1 MNEDPQHPPPGSTE
15 TVPETVP
22 EAMKE
27 LAEQGGL
34 VYRALTKLVAWTVF
48 TGGLILLMATLVFI
62 TLALW
67 RGIVWLWP
75 VGEAAAQ

>member
-1 MNEDPQHPPPGSTE
+1 MNEDPQQNPIAAS
-15 TVPETVP
+15 PETVP
-22 EAMKE
+22 EAVKE

-62 TLALW
+62 ALALW

-75 VGEAAAQ
+75 VGEAVTQ